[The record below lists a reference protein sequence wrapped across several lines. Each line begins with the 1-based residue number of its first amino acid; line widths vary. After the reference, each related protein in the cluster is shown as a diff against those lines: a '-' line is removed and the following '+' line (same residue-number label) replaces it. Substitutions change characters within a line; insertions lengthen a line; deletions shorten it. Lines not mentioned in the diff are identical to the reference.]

1 MLRSHCW
8 KFPCPLSLT
17 GSAGPARNLTTDASS
32 SISPEVQAAMRSV
45 PPLGQPTFKSM
56 LPTPPLGPLPPA
68 PVPGAWQPPR
78 PAAAQPAPEVAA
90 EEAAPAQDAGA
101 AGWDG
106 GDMPLPAAEAEAGAE
121 AAEQE
126 YEPYPQPGMG
136 EPGEGWGGGE
146 LDAEGGA
153 AVQPHMEQYGEA
165 AAQQYDGQ
173 QYGGDWGAAGGWGS
187 GEGDAEGGAAA
198 AAAEYGAEA
207 GAEQYQ
213 QQDQGYYSQ
222 EYYAQGYAG
231 GEEGGYAGQ
240 VRQAREVCDGTR
252 ADSRHKSRLQ
262 HSKTM
267 PCRIHTS
274 TEHVLPLLLCF
285 LLQEAANGGTEEPYS
300 QEAAGEA
307 APPAADLAV
316 ADELAHVAEALPP
329 PPVPVAAAPKPPP
342 GALPPPPSV
351 WAPPGAAPFIYMRG
365 RCCAV
370 VWQVGS
376 VPLQNHLHMRSH
388 LLTRWPAPLTFALQA
403 CSR

>member
-45 PPLGQPTFKSM
+45 LPLGQPTFKSM

-274 TEHVLPLLLCF
+274 TLSMCCPC
-285 LLQEAANGGTEEPYS
+285 
-300 QEAAGEA
+300 
-307 APPAADLAV
+307 
-316 ADELAHVAEALPP
+316 
-329 PPVPVAAAPKPPP
+329 
-342 GALPPPPSV
+342 
-351 WAPPGAAPFIYMRG
+351 
-365 RCCAV
+365 CCASCCRRPPMAARRSPTARRQLGRLPHRLRTWL
-370 VWQVGS
+370 WQTSWHMWLRPCRRRLCQSLRRPSRRLEPCRPRRLCGH
-376 VPLQNHLHMRSH
+376 LQVRHHLY
-388 LLTRWPAPLTFALQA
+388 TCGAGAVRWCGRLALCPCRITCTCAPT
-403 CSR
+403 S